1 MKIEENAE
9 NLVLTSIY
17 FIMIQLP
24 ILEAIDNH
32 FGLKLALYVFGI
44 WLSKSIGVSI
54 RLETC

>member
-44 WLSKSIGVSI
+44 WL
-54 RLETC
+54 

>member
-1 MKIEENAE
+1 MKTEGNAE